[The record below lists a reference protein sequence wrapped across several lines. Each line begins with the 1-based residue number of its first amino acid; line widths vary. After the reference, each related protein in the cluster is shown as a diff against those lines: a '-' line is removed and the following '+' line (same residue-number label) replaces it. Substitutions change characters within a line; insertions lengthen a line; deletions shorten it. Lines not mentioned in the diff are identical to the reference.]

1 MRRYTKALGLI
12 IAMVAL
18 TLPAS
23 ATTLTLFTSEAA
35 FGPPPNTSTITFD
48 GLAPQFPTT
57 FLGTACVPSG
67 AGPVDCSVNIEGF
80 IGTDYHANVV
90 TLRDPATGE
99 FNWGTGDVAGQS
111 TAQGAAFNGHT
122 SICLT
127 ADAASANGCQVNG
140 TASSTFF
147 SIELMMIEQA
157 GGTVA
162 VFVRTVDDT
171 VQEFD
176 VVTSTTT
183 RTFFGV
189 KSDGSLISS
198 VTLVAPSDP
207 THYVIF
213 DNIQYQG
220 FPNDQPGSVPEP
232 ASLALLG
239 SGALAAAAA
248 LRKKLR

>member
-1 MRRYTKALGLI
+1 MKRSMKALALI
-12 IAMVAL
+12 TVIAAL
-18 TLPAS
+18 TLTAS
-23 ATTLTLFTSEAA
+23 ATTLTPFTSEAA

-48 GLAPQFPTT
+48 GLASQFPTT

-67 AGPVDCSVNIEGF
+67 SGPVDCSVNIEGF
-80 IGTDYHANVV
+80 IGTSYQSNVV

-111 TAQGAAFNGHT
+111 VAQGAAYNGHT
-122 SICLT
+122 TICLA
-127 ADAASANGCQVNG
+127 ADAALANGCQVNG

-147 SIELMMIEQA
+147 SIELMLVEA
-157 GGTVA
+157 TGGTVS

-176 VVTSTTT
+176 VVTSTDS

-213 DNIQYQG
+213 DNVQYQG
-220 FPNDQPGSVPEP
+220 FPSEPSSVPEP